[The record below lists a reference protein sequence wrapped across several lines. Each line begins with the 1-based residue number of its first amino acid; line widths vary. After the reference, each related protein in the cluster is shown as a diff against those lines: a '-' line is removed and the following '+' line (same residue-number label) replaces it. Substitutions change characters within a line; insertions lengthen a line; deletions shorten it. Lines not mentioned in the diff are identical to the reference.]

1 MGEVAHRRD
10 DEELVIALPPRAV
23 VATSDAA
30 ALVVLVVPYPTA
42 LDHEVGDVE
51 ELAVARVEVK
61 EHGPELPL
69 HLVVEH
75 EGSGISRRQR

>member
-1 MGEVAHRRD
+1 M
-10 DEELVIALPPRAV
+10 IALPPHAV
-23 VATSDAA
+23 VATADAA

-42 LDHEVGDVE
+42 LDHEVGGVE
-51 ELAVARVEVK
+51 DLAVAQVEVK
-61 EHGPELPL
+61 EHGSELPL

>member
-1 MGEVAHRRD
+1 M
-10 DEELVIALPPRAV
+10 IALPPRAV
-23 VATSDAA
+23 VATADAA

-42 LDHEVGDVE
+42 LDHEVGGVE
-51 ELAVARVEVK
+51 ELAVAQVEVK

-75 EGSGISRRQR
+75 KGSGISRRQR